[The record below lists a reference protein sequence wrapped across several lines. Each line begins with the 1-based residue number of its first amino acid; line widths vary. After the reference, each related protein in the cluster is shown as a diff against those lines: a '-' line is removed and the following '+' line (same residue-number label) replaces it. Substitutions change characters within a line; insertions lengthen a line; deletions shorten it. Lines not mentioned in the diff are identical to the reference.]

1 MRKAIIILAAL
12 ILIFS
17 VAWAQDPQPAQEKT
31 QAAPQP
37 KPQQPQD
44 VKYTNDSVARL
55 SFVEGKTFIQRASDL
70 GFEDGVL
77 NSPISEGDRLGTSE
91 GRMEVHFGRG
101 NYIRLDN
108 DSKLDVLNLPKK
120 GDDIVRMRVWSGS
133 MYLVVSNLAKE
144 KGIEIHTA
152 DSSFYV
158 LDKGIY
164 RVNVRENRDT
174 EVLVFRGLIEAAG
187 EGGSTLIKAEQ
198 RLEVAEGRFDGKP
211 SAFMAVPDDAFD
223 RFNTS
228 RNSQLDD
235 QFAKNNGKRH
245 LSGDLQ
251 DYESELDQNGQ
262 WTYLAPYGDVWVP
275 SGMSED
281 WRPYY
286 DGRWSYLGMSGWT
299 WLPYESWGWAPYHY
313 GRWNWGMDMGWYWIP
328 SSIWGPAWVNW
339 WWDDFYFGWGPMSYW
354 GYPGFGFGFNM
365 FGGFYGGYYGGFYG
379 GGYPFFGNSFRGGF
393 RGMTVVHRNQ
403 LKAPN
408 ISRVAVRDA
417 STLRSMAKIA
427 PSAHAPNVRP
437 AGARLTVQPLNGNR
451 VLLRKGADSGG
462 LVPDRGT
469 GISSAGRSAGQG
481 ASGTSVRSAGDKGA
495 QGKTSNSPSIKKS
508 GGSEKAAP
516 ARSSGSSG
524 SSKSSGSSSS
534 GARRIRKKDAE
545 SSPSY
550 DISTA
555 SRGSSQSVAG
565 PGAQSPGARSIRT
578 YPSSPNV
585 SRPQNYG
592 DGGAARAGSFT
603 NRGLGSPS
611 YGGRSIGPSR
621 STRSG
626 GSSGARISSRSGS
639 SSGRSSVSRGS
650 SSGSRGSSGS
660 RSSGGGVRKK

>member
-1 MRKAIIILAAL
+1 MRKAFIIVAAL

-17 VAWAQDPQPAQEKT
+17 VAWAQDPQQAQEKP
-31 QAAPQP
+31 QAAQQP

-55 SFVEGKTFIQRASDL
+55 SFVDGKTFIQRASDL

-77 NSPISEGDRLGTSE
+77 NAPISEGDRLGTAE

-108 DSKLDVLNLPKK
+108 DSKLDILNLPKK

-133 MYLVVSNLAKE
+133 MYLVVGNLAKE

-158 LDKGIY
+158 LDKGVY

-174 EVLVFRGLIEAAG
+174 EVLVFRGLIEVAG
-187 EGGSTLIKAEQ
+187 EGGSTLVKAEQ

-228 RNSQLDD
+228 RNSQLGE

-262 WTYLAPYGDVWVP
+262 WSYLAPYGDVWVP

-286 DGRWSYLGMSGWT
+286 DGRWTYLGMSGWT
-299 WLPYESWGWAPYHY
+299 WLPYEPWGWAPYHY
-313 GRWNWGMDMGWYWIP
+313 GRWNWGLDLGWYWIP
-328 SSIWGPAWVNW
+328 SSMWGPAWVNW

-354 GYPGFGFGFNM
+354 GYPGFGFGFNL
-365 FGGFYGGYYGGFYG
+365 FGGFYGGYYGGFFG
-379 GGYPFFGNSFRGGF
+379 GGYPYFGNSFRGGL

-403 LKAPN
+403 LRDPN

-417 STLRSMAKIA
+417 NTLKSFSKIT
-427 PSAHAPNVRP
+427 PSVQAPNVRP
-437 AGARLTVQPLNGNR
+437 VGARLTVQPLNGNR
-451 VLLRKGADSGG
+451 VMLRKGADSGG
-462 LVPDRGT
+462 LAPGRAAGQ
-469 GISSAGRSAGQG
+469 SAG
-481 ASGTSVRSAGDKGA
+481 GTSVRSAGNNRG
-495 QGKTSNSPSIKKS
+495 QGQTSNSPSIKKS

-516 ARSSGSSG
+516 ARSSGSS
-524 SSKSSGSSSS
+524 KSSGSS
-534 GARRIRKKDAE
+534 GARKIRKKDAA
-545 SSPSY
+545 SSSSY
-550 DISTA
+550 DMSSAGRGA
-555 SRGSSQSVAG
+555 SASVAG
-565 PGAQSPGARSIRT
+565 PGAQQSQGARSIRT
-578 YPSSPNV
+578 YPSSPNI

-603 NRGLGSPS
+603 NRGVRSPS
-611 YGGRSIGPSR
+611 YGGRSVGPSR
-621 STRSG
+621 SARSG
-626 GSSGARISSRSGS
+626 GSSSGRISPRSGS

-650 SSGSRGSSGS
+650 SSGSRSSSSS
-660 RSSGGGVRKK
+660 RSSGGGTRKR